1 MTTRRRLTQPIA
13 PLSLRWNF
21 FLPTIFIIALL
32 FVTGA
37 SSATQAATLTI
48 PEGGDFQRALND
60 AQPGDTIELA
70 AGASYLGTFTL
81 PVKSGSSFIT
91 IQSSALSSLP
101 AAGTRVKPQDAAN
114 MPKIV
119 SPGFGNPALKTDA
132 SAHHFR
138 FIGIEFKPQD
148 ANAFAYDLIQFG
160 DGTSAQ
166 NTLDKVPHDLA
177 LDRCYIHA
185 YDAQELKRGVALN
198 SAATD
203 ITNCYISSFKVRGQE
218 AQAIMGYNGPGP
230 YHIINN
236 YLEAAG
242 ENILFGGATA
252 SINNLIPS
260 DIEIRGNYMTKPLS
274 WRGVYTVKNI
284 FELKNAQRVKIDGN
298 IFENCWV
305 NAQVGYAIL
314 FTVRNEDGAMP
325 WATISDVQFTNNI
338 VRHASAAVNILG
350 HDSNPAPSVTAHNI
364 AIRNNLFE
372 DINGATWDGDGAFLK
387 ICESID
393 VTVDHNTIFQTGN
406 AIFAY
411 GNANTNFAFTN
422 NIIAH
427 NSYGIIGDGHASGK
441 DAINFYFPGSTVTGN
456 ALVAAGPPPNG
467 PFLDPTGWYP
477 TGNYYPLSFD
487 AVGFANRAG
496 GDYRLTSGT
505 AYKNRGTDGQDVGC
519 DLNALSAATT
529 SVTSNPTTP
538 ASTPVPAPTV
548 APTPN
553 PTPVPTPAPAP
564 IVAPA
569 PQTSVAVFSDDFN
582 DNARDAAK
590 WNFGLVSEVAS
601 NYDPAVLVVERN
613 QRLEITPLVNTAGQ
627 HNNGYTSAAVLNMT
641 NARAVVEVVKTT
653 VGASA
658 ATTFAVGMDS
668 DNWYRTLVFDG
679 RLYFQD
685 KVNGVKSSAD
695 LAYDASLHHFWRIRH
710 DAASDAIVFETSGD
724 GQAWTAQRTIA
735 RKMPITN
742 LRVELDA
749 GTYAAMSA
757 PGTAIFDNF
766 RFESNSALPTGS
778 APTILLAS
786 GSLNAGAILNA
797 GNGKFG
803 SVSITTQEALSA
815 DKRTRLMLFA
825 TGISAATT
833 ASVAGLSSANEVSA
847 NNVVLSN
854 LADTVTVEARTSG
867 GQVFQLPVE
876 FAGAQ
881 NTGST
886 LDQVDVVLISEL
898 QGAGN
903 VQLTLIKNG
912 QRSNS
917 AMVTIQ

>member
-119 SPGFGNPALKTDA
+119 SPGFGNPALKTEA

-138 FIGIEFKPQD
+138 FVGIEFKPQD

-185 YDAQELKRGVALN
+185 YDAQEIKRGVALN
-198 SAATD
+198 SASTD

-218 AQAIMGYNGPGP
+218 AQAIQGYNGPGP
-230 YHIINN
+230 YRIINN

-284 FELKNAQRVKIDGN
+284 FELKNAQRVKVDGN

-325 WATISDVQFTNNI
+325 WATVADVQFTNNI
-338 VRHASAAVNILG
+338 VRHASAGVNILG

-372 DINGATWDGDGAFLK
+372 DLNSATWDGDGAFMK
-387 ICESID
+387 ISESID

-427 NSYGIIGDGHASGK
+427 NSYGICGDGHASGK
-441 DAINFYFPGSTVTGN
+441 DALNFYFPGSTVTGN

-467 PFLDPTGWYP
+467 PFFDPTSWYP

-496 GDYRLTSGT
+496 GNYRLTSGS

-519 DLNALSAATT
+519 DFNILSAVAA
-529 SVTSNPTTP
+529 SVISNAATP
-538 ASTPVPAPTV
+538 AATPVPVPTV
-548 APTPN
+548 APN
-553 PTPVPTPAPAP
+553 PTPVPTPTP
-564 IVAPA
+564 
-569 PQTSVAVFSDDFN
+569 VAV
-582 DNARDAAK
+582 
-590 WNFGLVSEVAS
+590 
-601 NYDPAVLVVERN
+601 P
-613 QRLEITPLVNTAGQ
+613 
-627 HNNGYTSAAVLNMT
+627 
-641 NARAVVEVVKTT
+641 
-653 VGASA
+653 
-658 ATTFAVGMDS
+658 
-668 DNWYRTLVFDG
+668 
-679 RLYFQD
+679 
-685 KVNGVKSSAD
+685 
-695 LAYDASLHHFWRIRH
+695 
-710 DAASDAIVFETSGD
+710 
-724 GQAWTAQRTIA
+724 
-735 RKMPITN
+735 
-742 LRVELDA
+742 
-749 GTYAAMSA
+749 
-757 PGTAIFDNF
+757 
-766 RFESNSALPTGS
+766 
-778 APTILLAS
+778 APTIFLES
-786 GSLNAGAILNA
+786 GSVSAGAILNS

-803 SVSITTQEALSA
+803 SIGITTQEALST

-825 TGISAATT
+825 TGISAGATAT
-833 ASVAGLSSANEVSA
+833 AGSTSTTNFVQTEGGALL
-847 NNVVLSN
+847 NV
-854 LADTVTVEARTSG
+854 ADTITVEARTTG
-867 GQVFQLPVE
+867 GHVFQLPVE
-876 FAGAQ
+876 YAGPQ
-881 NTGST
+881 GGSSG
-886 LDQVDVVLISEL
+886 LDQVDIVLISEL
-898 QGAGN
+898 QNAGN

-917 AMVTIQ
+917 ATVIIQ